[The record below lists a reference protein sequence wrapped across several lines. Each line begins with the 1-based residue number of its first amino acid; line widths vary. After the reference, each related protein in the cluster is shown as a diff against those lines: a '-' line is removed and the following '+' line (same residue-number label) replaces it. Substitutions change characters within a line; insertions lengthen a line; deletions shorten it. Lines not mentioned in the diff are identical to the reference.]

1 MGGIKELR
9 SSAVSRRRF
18 VQDSSLGGRDEGTTQ
33 RKAWDFAGG
42 NARQLEQ
49 RCQNGDMAFKTYID
63 KFAYLFRR
71 DFLVQRMFE
80 VMNSESK
87 PEHVGFAKACDQLW
101 PVYKHQLVA
110 RGLQCEQQSLL
121 EYLYDD
127 MLIELDVEKASDFF
141 VWLGVLDATP
151 SKSAPQASPE
161 RTAKESTADWQD
173 EEAILANA
181 LKASEPEQHSPSRQL
196 DDMDKDLAAALRA
209 SQQSAAREAQ
219 LQAEV

>member
-18 VQDSSLGGRDEGTTQ
+18 VQDSSLGGHDEGTTQ
-33 RKAWDFAGG
+33 RKARDFAGG

-63 KFAYLFRR
+63 KFAYFFRR

-80 VMNSESK
+80 VMNSEGK

-101 PVYKHQLVA
+101 PVYKHRLVA

-141 VWLGVLDATP
+141 VWLGVLDAP
-151 SKSAPQASPE
+151 LSKSAPQASPE

-173 EEAILANA
+173 EEAILVNA

-196 DDMDKDLAAALRA
+196 DDMDEDLAAALRA
-209 SQQSAAREAQ
+209 SQQSAAHEAQ
-219 LQAEV
+219 LQA